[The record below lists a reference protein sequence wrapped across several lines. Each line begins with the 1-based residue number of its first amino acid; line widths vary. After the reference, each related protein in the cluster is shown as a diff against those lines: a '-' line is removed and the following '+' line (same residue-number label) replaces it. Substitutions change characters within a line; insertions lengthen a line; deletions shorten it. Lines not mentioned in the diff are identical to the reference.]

1 MKTISRVL
9 GIVTACAIAIA
20 TCDSIAQ
27 SYPNKPVRLVV
38 GYAPGGGTD
47 NVARILSQKLAE
59 RLGQAVT
66 VENKPGADAIIGTE
80 YVAKSPPDGYTLL
93 VGTDSEMVL
102 NAGLYDRLPYDAAK
116 DFVPVTVVSSN
127 PLVFAVHPSFP
138 ATSMK
143 ELIALAK
150 EKPGTLFYSAGAP
163 VFQVATELLKKQTG
177 ADIVYVPFKGT
188 GPAITAAIAGEV
200 PIATV
205 SIGPVLAQLR
215 AGKLRALAITSPKR
229 SVLLPDVPTMAEAG
243 MGNFEVVPWTGLY
256 APAGTPA
263 AVIDRLYN
271 EVSAILKLDDVLRRY
286 AALGLTAGGMPSAET
301 ADLLKADLARWTKLM
316 KEMKIRAQ

>member
-1 MKTISRVL
+1 MKTVIRIL
-9 GIVTACAIAIA
+9 GIFTACAIALA
-20 TCDSIAQ
+20 AGESMAQ
-27 SYPNKPVRLVV
+27 SYPSKPVRLVV

-59 RLGQAVT
+59 RLGQAVN
-66 VENKPGADAIIGTE
+66 VENKPGANAIIGTE
-80 YVAKSPPDGYTLL
+80 YVAKSTPDGYTLL

-102 NAGLYDRLPYDAAK
+102 NVGLYDHLPYDPAK

-150 EKPGTLFYSAGAP
+150 EKPGKLFSSAAAP
-163 VFQVATELLKKQTG
+163 VFQVATELLKKQAG
-177 ADIVYVPFKGT
+177 VDIVYVPFKGT

-205 SIGPVLAQLR
+205 SIGPVMAQLR
-215 AGKLRALAITSPKR
+215 AGKLRALAITSSKR
-229 SVLLPDVPTMAEAG
+229 SVLLPGVPTMAEAG
-243 MGNFEVVPWTGLY
+243 MGNFEMVPWTGLY

-263 AVIDRLYN
+263 AVIERLHS
-271 EVSAILKLDDVLRRY
+271 EVSAILKLDDVLGRY
-286 AALGLTAGGMPSAET
+286 AALGLTAGGMPSSET
-301 ADLLKADLARWTKLM
+301 ADLLKADLSKWTKLM
-316 KEMKIRAQ
+316 REMKIRAQ

>member
-1 MKTISRVL
+1 MKTAFRLL
-9 GIVTACAIAIA
+9 GMLAAFLLTLGAGESA
-20 TCDSIAQ
+20 AQ
-27 SYPNKPVRLVV
+27 AYPGKPVRLVV

-66 VENKPGADAIIGTE
+66 VENKPGANGIIGVE
-80 YVAKSPPDGYTLL
+80 YVAKSAPDGYTLL
-93 VGTDSEMVL
+93 VGANSEMAL
-102 NAGLYDRLPYDAAK
+102 NAGLYDRLPYDPAK

-127 PLVFAVHPSFP
+127 PLVFAVHPSLP
-138 ATSMK
+138 VTSMK

-150 EKPGTLFYSAGAP
+150 EKPGKLFYSAGAP

-177 ADIVYVPFKGT
+177 VDIVYVPFKGT

-205 SIGPVLAQLR
+205 SIGPVMQQLR

-243 MGNFEVVPWTGLY
+243 MGNFELVPWTGLY

-263 AVIDRLYN
+263 AVIERLHG
-271 EVSAILKLDDVLRRY
+271 EVSAILKLDDVLGRY
-286 AALGLTAGGMPSAET
+286 AALGLTAGGMTSAET
-301 ADLLKADLARWTKLM
+301 QALLKSDLATWTKLM
-316 KEMKIRAQ
+316 RELNIRAQ